1 MLMLSDAIER
11 SGRDL
16 ADVLAILKRPR
27 PIIVVTGAAK
37 GFEAAFLDL
46 LKLGFILPGQSS
58 LKDGFELRSA
68 RQFRV
73 IDDSRRVLIHFPGH
87 DMEGEGREV
96 VDQQIG
102 LATQIG
108 CPILATAEDP
118 GQIPQ
123 ALLDAAD
130 LRFDC
135 TPVTPELMIETIKV
149 LLGSEV
155 ASSSAN
161 AAGLVA
167 AIR

>member
-68 RQFRV
+68 RHFRV
-73 IDDSRRVLIHFPGH
+73 TDDFRRVLIHFPGR

-96 VDQQIG
+96 VDQQTG
-102 LATQIG
+102 LATRIG
-108 CPILATAEDP
+108 CPILQRPRTLARFRRRCSMRPTCALTAH
-118 GQIPQ
+118 
-123 ALLDAAD
+123 
-130 LRFDC
+130 R
-135 TPVTPELMIETIKV
+135 
-149 LLGSEV
+149 
-155 ASSSAN
+155 
-161 AAGLVA
+161 
-167 AIR
+167 